1 MKTEIEKFQNH
12 GFPGY
17 FAQTARGR
25 EIPKFHPPERGQM
38 LNILLQVVGN
48 WGLRL
53 SAMDNY
59 RDRDRDRVPRG
70 DLETWRPGRGTLTLR
85 NGIFR
90 VVLIRLDK
98 EKGKSEADPGGVLWS
113 EQECRVCLAFSNMSR
128 VKRLVGMR
136 PQERALGLARQESGS
151 TEDGFTRVQVVN
163 GVHSGVRIWRRYQT
177 GGFEAIPGGGN
188 QKPPPTFLWHLP
200 KQDSSPQIRHFRL
213 QPALTLFRP
222 GPASTGPNLRSAFDG
237 PRSRRNSLQGQS
249 DCVSE

>member
-1 MKTEIEKFQNH
+1 MVFRAILRRQREAGRYRNFTRPK
-12 GFPGY
+12 G
-17 FAQTARGR
+17 ARCS
-25 EIPKFHPPERGQM
+25 IFSC
-38 LNILLQVVGN
+38 
-48 WGLRL
+48 RL
-53 SAMDNY
+53 SGIGGF
-59 RDRDRDRVPRG
+59 VSQLWITTGIGTGIGSPG
-70 DLETWRPGRGTLTLR
+70 ETWRPGRGTLTLR